1 MHQISLAA
9 SLTSWYNDRQQK
21 KGDDFMV
28 ERMNLNAQIYKTL
41 KRDIL
46 EQRIGFGEKL
56 VNRDLQER
64 FGVSSTPIRDAIN
77 RLHNDG
83 FLENIT
89 NGGARVIN
97 FDVDMALDVNEI
109 IAALH
114 REAVTM
120 SLNKG
125 HKDELIPILQRCI
138 QQQEQ
143 SIDEDIYFM
152 HDKLFHQAFFD
163 YCDNTCLKNI
173 FKHHSGLWE
182 LLIFCYY
189 KDKCSDRKQAINEHH
204 NILAA
209 CIEGNL
215 SAAHR
220 CLDDHFKS
228 AVDALIKATRKAS
241 VR

>member
-1 MHQISLAA
+1 MI
-9 SLTSWYNDRQQK
+9 K
-21 KGDDFMV
+21 
-28 ERMNLNAQIYKTL
+28 RMNLNVQIYKTL

-64 FGVSSTPIRDAIN
+64 FGVSSTPVRDAIN
-77 RLHNDG
+77 RLHSDG

-89 NGGARVIN
+89 NGGARVID
-97 FDVDMALDVNEI
+97 FDMKKALDVNEI

-125 HKDELIPILQRCI
+125 HKDELISILQKCI
-138 QQQEQ
+138 SCQEQ
-143 SIDEDIYFM
+143 SIDVDEYIT

-163 YCDNTCLKNI
+163 YCDNVCLKNI

-182 LLIFCYY
+182 LLIYYYY
-189 KDKCSDRKQAINEHH
+189 KDKCSDREQAICEHRK
-204 NILAA
+204 ILAA

-215 SAAHR
+215 SEAHN
-220 CLDDHFKS
+220 CIDAHFQS
-228 AVDALIKATRKAS
+228 AVDSLIKATRENL
-241 VR
+241 